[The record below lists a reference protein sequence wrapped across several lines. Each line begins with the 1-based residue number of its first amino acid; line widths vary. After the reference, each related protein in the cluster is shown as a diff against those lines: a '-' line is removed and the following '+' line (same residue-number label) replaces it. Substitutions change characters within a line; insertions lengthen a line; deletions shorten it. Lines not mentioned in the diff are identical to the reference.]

1 MGQLTQRLQA
11 EADRVSGRLLR
22 LEGDFFNRVGAEG
35 IVLHELVH
43 LYDSPTKDSLRDRFA
58 EHYVGCR
65 VRSEEGF
72 ELAEELLAD
81 AIAVAVLQLD
91 AFERS
96 GFGRYAGPFRG
107 CLRDDDEPPPELIE
121 AIYAALFDCTTL
133 EDDDHMEGGLSLFSG
148 GWGDYAGE
156 GIRRACG
163 APEPTTQELLNH
175 QLGLE

>member
-1 MGQLTQRLQA
+1 MNTPAQCGVIKPPKTDIYS
-11 EADRVSGRLLR
+11 EA
-22 LEGDFFNRVGAEG
+22 
-35 IVLHELVH
+35 
-43 LYDSPTKDSLRDRFA
+43 P
-58 EHYVGCR
+58 HYVGCR
-65 VRSEEGF
+65 VRGEESD

-91 AFERS
+91 ALERS

-121 AIYAALFDCTTL
+121 AIYAALFDCATL
-133 EDDDHMEGGLSLFSG
+133 EDDDHMVGGFTLSSG
-148 GWGDYAGE
+148 RWGDYAGQ

-163 APEPTTQELLNH
+163 APEPTTQDLLNH